1 MSVPVQPSPMR
12 GGAGGL
18 TFVLGLVAAAGVV
31 VYATWLAIAAV
42 AAASGM
48 GAAAAQHV
56 SGTVVGAIHRDGAIH
71 HGTGAHPATKLP
83 ATALPAPPTPAGSTL
98 AFDQLWI
105 SGNGNTI
112 VAGTPTVGISAVTGE
127 SMIQVPVTLTN
138 NGERDWNPVSTGFA
152 GTLDQA
158 PVAESTEGDW
168 MYRSPI
174 APHTSVTLTK
184 IFLGKPGQ
192 FGLKVNTPDGVASFA
207 GAV

>member
-1 MSVPVQPSPMR
+1 VSVPVHPSSLR

-18 TFVLGLVAAAGVV
+18 TFALGLVAAVGVV
-31 VYATWLAIAAV
+31 VYAAWLAIAAV

-48 GAAAAQHV
+48 GATAAQHV

-71 HGTGAHPATKLP
+71 QGTGARLVAPPVTV
-83 ATALPAPPTPAGSTL
+83 LPAPPTPAGSTL

-112 VAGTPTVGISAVTGE
+112 VAGAPTVGISPVTGE

-138 NGERDWNPVSTGFA
+138 NGERDWNPGSTAFA
-152 GTLDQA
+152 GTLNQA

-168 MYRSPI
+168 MYRSAI

-184 IFLGKPGQ
+184 VFLGKPGQ
-192 FGLKVNTPDGVASFA
+192 FNLKVNTPDGVASFA
-207 GAV
+207 GSV

>member
-1 MSVPVQPSPMR
+1 MSVPAQPSPLR

-18 TFVLGLVAAAGVV
+18 TFTLGLVAAVGVV
-31 VYATWLAIAAV
+31 VYAAWLAITAV
-42 AAASGM
+42 TAASSM
-48 GAAAAQHV
+48 GTTAAEHV
-56 SGTVVGAIHRDGAIH
+56 SGTVVGAIHRGGAIH
-71 HGTGAHPATKLP
+71 QGTAVRAASPPA
-83 ATALPAPPTPAGSTL
+83 TPAGSTL

-105 SGNGNTI
+105 SGNGNTV
-112 VAGTPTVGISAVTGE
+112 VAGVPTVGISAVTGE

-138 NGERDWNPVSTGFA
+138 NGERDWNPASTGFV
-152 GTLDQA
+152 GTLNQA

-174 APHTSVTLTK
+174 APHTSVTLNN

-192 FGLKVNTPDGVASFA
+192 FDLKVNTPDGVASFA